1 MLVVCFDMTINP
13 DAHMLPL
20 TERQCCDSL
29 GTTLTAGEQRGEP
42 PPFVG
47 LLHLQ
52 STARIEAGKH
62 RCRQC
67 PKWPSLCAWR
77 LLQTCCHQVA
87 ILSLLVCV
95 CVVCFAMTLSFIHC
109 LSESLPLN
117 LPLNVECL
125 LHAVF
130 RERK

>member
-1 MLVVCFDMTINP
+1 
-13 DAHMLPL
+13 MLPL

-47 LLHLQ
+47 LLQLQ

-62 RCRQC
+62 RRRQC
-67 PKWPSLCAWR
+67 PSGRRLAPSAN
-77 LLQTCCHQVA
+77 LLPPSGDSVSA
-87 ILSLLVCV
+87 SLCV